1 MTELIRRCSVHKK
14 LKYLVPIIFVF
25 FGCEAKNTSIPV
37 VAVKT
42 KIEINDSTFT
52 EGAANYASLNV
63 SLTGMPIT
71 PIYVEYET
79 VPATAGQGEDFETT
93 SGILVFSGEEASHS
107 QNIFIEIMDDDKY
120 EEEEFFEIHF
130 TADTLVYLNNEKV
143 KITILDNDVQL
154 TDNDFPGY
162 ATPMEYKGWNFFWA
176 DEFGGNELN
185 LENWTQ
191 ANRGNW
197 YNNELQYYKPENTGV
212 ENGLLTITAKP
223 ELIYNHN
230 YSSSRIW
237 SEHNVF
243 FKYGRIDIR
252 AKLPFSQ
259 GLWPA
264 LWMMGENKDE
274 VGWPECGEID
284 IMELRGAIPNVVGA
298 TVHYRNA
305 AGNHQYV
312 VTNKYT
318 LSNGDFSDEFHVFTM
333 IWDEHKIKF
342 FVDDNPYV
350 TIFFSSLNFNNNNN
364 PFLKDFFI
372 LMNVAVGGNYGGN
385 PDATTIWPQKME
397 VDYVRI
403 FQKK

>member
-1 MTELIRRCSVHKK
+1 MTKLISRCTVQKK
-14 LKYLVPIIFVF
+14 LHYLVPLIFVLS
-25 FGCEAKNTSIPV
+25 CCKSNNSSIPV

-42 KIEINDSTFT
+42 TIEINDTTFS
-52 EGAANYASLNV
+52 EGTANFASLNV
-63 SLTGMPIT
+63 SFIGIPNIPIF
-71 PIYVEYET
+71 VEYET
-79 VPATAGQGEDFETT
+79 VQATAREGEDFEPAL
-93 SGILVFSGEEASHS
+93 GILVFSEDEASHN
-107 QNIFIEIMDDDKY
+107 QNIFIEIIDDDKY
-120 EEEEFFEIHF
+120 EEEEFFEIRF
-130 TADTLVYLNNEKV
+130 TTDTLVYLINEKV
-143 KITILDNDVQL
+143 KIKIIDNDVRL

-162 ATPMEYKGWNFFWA
+162 ATPMEYEGWNLFWA

-197 YNNELQYYKPENTGV
+197 YNNELQYYKPENTVV

-223 ELIYNHN
+223 ETINNHN
-230 YSSSRIW
+230 YSSSRMW
-237 SEHNVF
+237 SEHKAF

-264 LWMMGENKDE
+264 LWMMGENKYE

-284 IMELRGAIPNVVGA
+284 IMELRGAIPNTVGA

-318 LSNGDFSDEFHVFTM
+318 LSNGVFSDEFHVFTM
-333 IWDEHKIKF
+333 IWDEHKIKY
-342 FVDDNPYV
+342 FVDDNHYI
-350 TIFFSSLNFNNNNN
+350 TIFFSSLSFNNNNN
-364 PFLKDFFI
+364 PFLEDFYV
-372 LMNVAVGGNYGGN
+372 LMNVAVGGNYGGD
-385 PDATTIWPQKME
+385 PDATTVWPQTME
-397 VDYVRI
+397 VDYVRV
-403 FQKK
+403 FQKE